1 MRSMGHGDLIQ
12 SMIIHGKLSRRRR
25 RVRRERRERGGAG
38 GGGRQAAG
46 GIWRGRMGEEHRR
59 LQGGAR
65 GAMALPKGLTK
76 MVKMAQFA
84 EFAL

>member
-25 RVRRERRERGGAG
+25 RVRRERGGAG

-59 LQGGAR
+59 LQ
-65 GAMALPKGLTK
+65 T
-76 MVKMAQFA
+76 
-84 EFAL
+84 FALAGASGDESQKYGAN